1 MVGKG
6 KACVTVLLVCGLLAG
21 CAARAQVPEATAET
35 ATSETAED
43 FWHREAVSADAELF
57 SRETAA
63 AAETAATSETADDMV
78 LTDQQRAALDEFCAS
93 QTGSFSVYLQDLTT
107 GDTYIYGAEASY
119 YMASLL
125 KAPYALWLCQLDD
138 EGSIDLSIDLPNF
151 YYGALTGETM
161 SAYNWSETV
170 PARTALYA
178 MIAESDND
186 AADLLSILWPGNYDT
201 GFTAFLQQLNYTLP
215 ETCAMVSTGIEGY
228 ATVEDIG
235 RTMEALYYYFAGDGE
250 NAEFLQSCFLAANH
264 NILYLPD
271 DVPVAKK
278 YGSWDGA
285 FHDAAIVYAPYPY
298 ILCCMT
304 DQGNTEIDFPSA
316 PVAAMQTLGQMALA
330 FLDG

>member
-1 MVGKG
+1 MAERANVGL
-6 KACVTVLLVCGLLAG
+6 AVVLLVCGLLAG
-21 CAARAQVPEATAET
+21 CAARAEEVESTAPETAVATAESAQTLWQEAAVAADGQLFSRENATAET
-35 ATSETAED
+35 ASIE
-43 FWHREAVSADAELF
+43 
-57 SRETAA
+57 
-63 AAETAATSETADDMV
+63 V
-78 LTDQQRAALDEFCAS
+78 LTPERRAELDEFCAA
-93 QTGSFSVYLQDLTT
+93 QNGSFSVYLKDLTT
-107 GDTYIYGAEASY
+107 GETYLYGGEASY
-119 YMASLL
+119 YLASLL

-151 YYGALTGETM
+151 YYGALSGETM

-186 AADLLSILWPGNYDT
+186 AADLLSTLWPGNFDT
-201 GFTAFLQQLNYTLP
+201 GFTAFLQQLGYTLP

-228 ATVEDIG
+228 ATVEDVG
-235 RTMEALYYYFAGDGE
+235 RTMEALYRYFEGDGE
-250 NAEFLQSCFLAANH
+250 NAAFLQSCFFAADH
-264 NILYLPD
+264 EALYLPEW
-271 DVPVAKK
+271 VPAAKK

-304 DQGNTEIDFPSA
+304 DQGNTEIDFPTA
-316 PVAAMQTLGQMALA
+316 PVAAMQTLGKMVLS